1 METIYFDNNA
11 TTPIANSVVEALTS
25 ALQQGLKNP
34 ASQHEL
40 GRQSRK
46 QLEITR
52 ECVGGLLGCNQLDS
66 NENVVVF
73 TSGGTEA
80 NNLAILGICES
91 FPQRGRIIISGVEHP
106 SVSMVGEI
114 LKKDGWDLQVVNTL
128 LNGKIDL
135 DHLDSLINDETRLVS
150 VMLANNET
158 GVIQPITD
166 VVALCKNRGVL
177 VHTDAVQAVGKMP
190 VDFQQLGVDALSL
203 SAHKIHGPVG
213 VGALLI
219 KKGCPVAPV
228 LHGGFQQNGIRPGS
242 EACPLPIA
250 FSKALELYL
259 DHQDANIS
267 RLLGLREKLESGILG
282 LFPAATVI
290 GHEAPRLPQTTCIAF
305 PKVDRQAL
313 MMALDVAGICC
324 STGSACASGSS
335 EPSPVLIAM
344 GLPEG
349 VIDGAVRF
357 SLSIYN
363 TPVEVDAVIEI
374 LSEILPLLS
383 E

>member
-52 ECVGGLLGCNQLDS
+52 ERVGGLLGCNQLDS

-91 FPQRGRIIISGVEHP
+91 FPQRGRVIISGVEHP

-166 VVALCKNRGVL
+166 VVTLCKNRGVL

-250 FSKALELYL
+250 FSTALELYL

-267 RLLGLREKLESGILG
+267 HLLGLREKLESGILG

-290 GHEAPRLPQTTCIAF
+290 GHETPRLPQTTCIAF

>member
-52 ECVGGLLGCNQLDS
+52 ERVGGLLGCNQLDS

-80 NNLAILGICES
+80 NNLAILGICAS
-91 FPQRGRIIISGVEHP
+91 FPQRGRLIISGVEHP

-166 VVALCKNRGVL
+166 VVALCKSHGVL

-190 VDFQQLGVDALSL
+190 VDFRQLGVDALSL

-213 VGALLI
+213 VGALIL

-250 FSKALELYL
+250 LSKALELYL

-267 RLLGLREKLESGILG
+267 HLLGLREKLESGILG

-290 GHEAPRLPQTTCIAF
+290 GHETPRLPQTTCIAF